1 MLDSISHAD
10 RSFGEIVDETGGI
23 DAFLDAHAVILMA
36 DHAQTDVDTA
46 LPLAQALGEDWRVL
60 APNAEQRSS
69 AELAVSPTAR
79 AAGIYLLAEDGRRSG
94 MHAGVRARLRSLD
107 GVDLVAWLSGDNGAD
122 PEAVVESSR
131 GELRFRPGSQ
141 HSDRRG
147 VGWDLDGE
155 PAALALNRRDGGWLE
170 DAVYPD
176 GLARLWSA
184 LTSPNAGDLL
194 VSLEEGYECVDW
206 GGATHIGGAS
216 HGALLAGDSLG
227 PLVLCGL
234 EPGVGEA
241 REQWALRDVAALVLA
256 HFGVDGGAPAHTTEA
271 RAQVAP

>member
-1 MLDSISHAD
+1 
-10 RSFGEIVDETGGI
+10 
-23 DAFLDAHAVILMA
+23 MA
-36 DHAQTDVDTA
+36 DHAQTDVQTA
-46 LPLAQALGEDWRVL
+46 LPLAEALAEDWRVL

-79 AAGIYLLAEDGRRSG
+79 AAGIYLLAEDGR
-94 MHAGVRARLRSLD
+94 HAKSHADIRRRLRNLD
-107 GVDLVAWLSGDNGAD
+107 GVDLVAWLSADNGAD

-141 HSDRRG
+141 LSDRRG
-147 VGWDLDGE
+147 LLWDLESE
-155 PAALALNRRDGGWLE
+155 PAALALNRRDDGCLD

-227 PLVLCGL
+227 PLVLCGFQ
-234 EPGVGEA
+234 PGLAEA
-241 REQWALRDVAALVLA
+241 REQWALRDVAALVLD
-256 HFGVDGGAPAHTTEA
+256 HFGVDGDAPAHTAEA